1 MTAPTATAQTIQ
13 NIPLNQLVAWDGNVR
28 KTRSKSHVAEIK
40 ASIKHDGL
48 QQNLVVFPD
57 GKKFAIAA
65 GQTRFEAMQELAE
78 EGHLPKD
85 FAVPVIFTTKE
96 EAHAVSLAENT
107 IRENMNAA
115 DEAEAFAK
123 LAGEGT
129 SNLEIGQR
137 YGRTERYVDQ
147 RLKIA
152 GCSKLCLK
160 EYRAGNLTLDQLY
173 ALTVAKDH
181 KAQDEVVKRITG
193 KGYFDRD
200 PDSIREM
207 LQPEDAVD
215 TDDIRFKIVS
225 EKDAIAAG
233 VVIAQNDL
241 FPVDGKEAKGIVQNP
256 ELLDK
261 LVMEKLEKKL
271 ASVQKEGLLWNEI
284 HVPFPYEHKS
294 SFMELEPDLK
304 PLPPKKQ
311 AERDELQKELDA
323 VTKKWNAI
331 ELGDDENLEFDE
343 LDSQKD
349 KLEQDINDLDEERDE
364 FWSPEKLAVSG
375 CVVHIEA
382 SGITV
387 TRGLVKP
394 EQKLAARRLIAN
406 NDGELETDDTPEK
419 KKPKAE
425 FSQGLVE
432 SLTAQRSAAM
442 TAVLMD
448 KPKEAHI
455 ALYYTLICQVFF
467 NGASAENVLQLS
479 ATQEYF
485 REVKGSKALEEIE
498 ARQKELK
505 KKLPA
510 KPKLWDWIQQA
521 KNAKTLQL
529 VVSFCISVTVDCL
542 QKKLDNP
549 KGARLNSAQQLA
561 DLIGLDMTKW
571 FKATAANYFSKVNKT
586 QMLEALKDVN
596 ATMPGNDMK
605 AAEVAKYAEQQT
617 ATKNWL
623 PKLLRSK

>member
-1 MTAPTATAQTIQ
+1 MTAPTATSQTIQ

-48 QQNLVVFPD
+48 QQNLVVFPE

-215 TDDIRFKIVS
+215 TDDIRFKIVP
-225 EKDAIAAG
+225 EKDFIAAAG
-233 VVIAQNDL
+233 IIANNDL
-241 FPVDGKEAKGIVQNP
+241 FTTDGKGICQNV

-261 LVMEKLEKKL
+261 LVMERLDRKL
-271 ASVQKEGLLWNEI
+271 ASVQKEGFSWNEI
-284 HVPFPYEHKS
+284 RVPFSYEQKQT
-294 SFMELEPDLK
+294 FAQLQPDLK

-311 AERDELQKELDA
+311 AEL
-323 VTKKWNAI
+323 
-331 ELGDDENLEFDE
+331 
-343 LDSQKD
+343 D
-349 KLEQDINDLDEERDE
+349 KLEQELEKVTKEWDSFSFDETDTPEYEELDSKKEKLEQEIDEINEEREE
-364 FWSPEKLAVSG
+364 FWPPEKLAISG
-375 CVVHIEA
+375 CVVYIG
-382 SGITV
+382 STGICV
-387 TRGLVKP
+387 ERGYVKP
-394 EQKLAARRLIAN
+394 EHKAQARKLDRENAGLED
-406 NDGELETDDTPEK
+406 DGTPEK
-419 KKPKAE
+419 KKAKPE
-425 FSQGLVE
+425 FSAGLVE
-432 SLTAQRSAAM
+432 QLTAQRSAALA
-442 TAVLMD
+442 AVLMD
-448 KPKEAHI
+448 KPKEATL

-467 NGASAENVLQLS
+467 NGASAENVLQIS
-479 ATQEYF
+479 AQQEYF
-485 REVKGSKALEEIE
+485 SDVKGSKALDAIA
-498 ARQKELK
+498 ARKKELQQ
-505 KKLPA
+505 KLPA
-510 KPKLWDWIQQA
+510 KGKLWEWMQNG
-521 KNAKTLQL
+521 KNAKTLQT
-529 VVSFCISVTVDCL
+529 VVSFCIAVSANCI
-542 QKKLDNP
+542 QKKAHNP
-549 KGARLNSAQQLA
+549 KHARFTSTQLVA
-561 DLIGLDMTKW
+561 DLIGLDMKEW
-571 FKATAANYFSKVNKT
+571 FTATAANYFSKVSKA
-586 QMLEALKDVN
+586 QMSEALKDVD
-596 ATMPGNDMK
+596 ATLPGNDMK
-605 AAEVAKYAEQQT
+605 SAEIAKYAEQQT
-617 ATKNWL
+617 AGKGWL
-623 PKLLRSK
+623 PKILR